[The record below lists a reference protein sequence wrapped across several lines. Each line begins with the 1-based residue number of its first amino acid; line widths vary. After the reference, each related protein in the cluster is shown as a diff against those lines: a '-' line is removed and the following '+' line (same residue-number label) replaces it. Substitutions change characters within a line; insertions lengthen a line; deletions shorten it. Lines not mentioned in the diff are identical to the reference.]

1 MTIVRMGNG
10 ALFVHSPVGL
20 DPTLRATVDAL
31 GPVRA
36 IVAPSLFHHM
46 YVAEWTAAYPA
57 AVAFCCPG
65 LERKRSDLSWSGVLG
80 DTADPAWAGEL
91 EQVYFSARSLENEVV
106 FFHPA
111 SKTLICADML
121 FNLSR
126 HTSRLTRAV
135 AWVLGNHEPGA
146 TRLERVMI
154 RKREAAREQ
163 LQRMLAWDAERIV
176 LAHGALVESDGRE
189 VLRRAYAWL

>member
-1 MTIVRMGNG
+1 
-10 ALFVHSPVGL
+10 
-20 DPTLRATVDAL
+20 
-31 GPVRA
+31 
-36 IVAPSLFHHM
+36 
-46 YVAEWTAAYPA
+46 
-57 AVAFCCPG
+57 
-65 LERKRSDLSWSGVLG
+65 
-80 DTADPAWAGEL
+80 
-91 EQVYFSARSLENEVV
+91 V